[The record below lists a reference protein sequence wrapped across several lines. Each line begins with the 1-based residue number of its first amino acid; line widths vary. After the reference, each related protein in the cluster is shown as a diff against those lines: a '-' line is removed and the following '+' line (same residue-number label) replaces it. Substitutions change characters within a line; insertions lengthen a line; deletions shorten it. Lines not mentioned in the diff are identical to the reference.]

1 MKGHILFFALFFFT
15 ILSQQ
20 VVFAGSG
27 NQNTAPS
34 VSLKLV
40 SSDSTMGMGTCSN
53 GLYII
58 GQSFDKANPRFPFRI
73 LVRITYIAADGELTY
88 SALQKDGSTLEELY
102 DQINYDSGFAN
113 FTIDLGNCS
122 SKPQTVSITSIY
134 KAPNDGIELFTSSAP
149 LATIPTVPTE

>member
-1 MKGHILFFALFFFT
+1 MNERLEKFDVGFDIETKEGKQKFLKNMITFYLVVEGTWFFSNFAL
-15 ILSQQ
+15 IMSL
-20 VVFAGSG
+20 GR
-27 NQNTAPS
+27 QN
-34 VSLKLV
+34 KL
-40 SSDSTMGMGTCSN
+40 TG
-53 GLYII
+53 
-58 GQSFDKANPRFPFRI
+58 
-73 LVRITYIAADGELTY
+73 
-88 SALQKDGSTLEELY
+88 LY